1 MTCTAF
7 ATSTMT
13 LQVNGTWREENVAS
27 GGIPTAGALASGV
40 SASIT
45 AIDPRVTEFLELF
58 GTWSASAAGNT
69 TTVQQ
74 MFLWG
79 LN

>member
-1 MTCTAF
+1 MNGHWIMEGAAAGGVAV
-7 ATSTMT
+7 ATG
-13 LQVNGTWREENVAS
+13 LRVGFQ
-27 GGIPTAGALASGV
+27 
-40 SASIT
+40 ASISGAT
-45 AIDPRVTEFLELF
+45 MDPRVTNYIELH

>member
-1 MTCTAF
+1 
-7 ATSTMT
+7 MT
-13 LQVNGTWREENVAS
+13 LQVNGSWRVESVAS
-27 GGIPTAGALASGV
+27 GGVPTTGAQSSAFTGTHSGATV
-40 SASIT
+40 
-45 AIDPRVTEFLELF
+45 DPRVVNYIELF

-74 MFLWG
+74 MLLWG